1 MKDVASIVSSKT
13 AVNIFL
19 AVYCGLF
26 FLGLLGVFML
36 PKEEVSLRK
45 VAIGMSY
52 FFGLP
57 VVCVGGLHFL
67 RKAGIWNGK

>member
-19 AVYCGLF
+19 GVYCGLF
-26 FLGLLGVFML
+26 LLGLLGVFML